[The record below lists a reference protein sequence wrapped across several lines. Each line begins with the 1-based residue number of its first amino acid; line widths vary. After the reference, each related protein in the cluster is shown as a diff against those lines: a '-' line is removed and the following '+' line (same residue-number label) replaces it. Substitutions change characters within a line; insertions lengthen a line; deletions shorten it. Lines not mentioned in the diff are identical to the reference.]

1 MPEIPRDRAPDSS
14 LGLLRDGYE
23 FVGRRARRH
32 QADVF
37 EARLLLQT
45 TICMLGR
52 DAAVVFY
59 DEGRFQRSQAAPSL
73 LKKTL
78 VGEGGVQGMDDS
90 AHRHRK
96 QLFMGLMTPN
106 NIERLGQL
114 VADEWDRAIPRMENS
129 DHVVLFDEAR
139 VNRQS

>member
-59 DEGRFQRSQAAPSL
+59 DEGRFQRFSRRRWSARAACRGW
-73 LKKTL
+73 T
-78 VGEGGVQGMDDS
+78 
-90 AHRHRK
+90 
-96 QLFMGLMTPN
+96 
-106 NIERLGQL
+106 
-114 VADEWDRAIPRMENS
+114 IPRTVTVS
-129 DHVVLFDEAR
+129 SSSWD
-139 VNRQS
+139 S